1 MSWHDMGMIW
11 LHCGLGITQKGAQG
25 RMHTKEHWCTS
36 MRLHGPH
43 PELAVVGMRPDSH
56 ILSWLRW
63 ACAQMVS
70 ACSLVALVFLGGP
83 GLLLD
88 GPG

>member
-1 MSWHDMGMIW
+1 MALDCSWMVLDDVVKARPPRSCSGAK
-11 LHCGLGITQKGAQG
+11 LGVT
-25 RMHTKEHWCTS
+25 
-36 MRLHGPH
+36 L
-43 PELAVVGMRPDSH
+43 V
-56 ILSWLRW
+56 W